1 MMALTHHPPRANAM
15 LDWLKKLTPRP
26 TPAPADAP
34 PDLKAVFRLALAHYP
49 AHVPPHRGLGGH
61 ITPEQAQHNLDWFRR
76 SVPERLHALRALA
89 ADTGLAL
96 PADLQRPVASLDE
109 AKELVAPEE
118 PPESA

>member
-1 MMALTHHPPRANAM
+1 MALTHHPPRANAM
-15 LDWLKKLTPRP
+15 LDWLKKLTPRR